1 MAKQNQLSFLIAA
14 LLVIIVHV
22 SETLCRPLGG
32 EHLLKQHEEW
42 MSVHGRVY
50 KDSDEKAKR
59 YEIFKQNVNRINAF
73 NNDKEVGYK
82 LAVNKFADLTNEEF
96 RASYTGYKRR
106 STSVLSSADAKSFK
120 YANFTA
126 APAVLDWRTKKAV
139 TSVKDQRKC
148 GCCWAFSAVAA
159 IEGITMLKKGKLVS
173 LSEQELVDCDVNGI
187 NQGCEGGLMDS
198 AFQFIRSKG
207 GLTSEVN
214 YPYRGVDGTC
224 STAKTVN
231 IAASIT
237 GYQDVPANNEKALL
251 QAVANQPVSVAIEGS
266 GFSFQFYSGGVF
278 TGSCG
283 TSLDHAVTAVGY
295 GTSSGGT
302 KYWLLKNSWGPGWGE
317 SGYMR
322 ILRDVSSKTGLCGLA
337 MEASYPTA

>member
-1 MAKQNQLSFLIAA
+1 M
-14 LLVIIVHV
+14 LLGV
-22 SETLCRPLGG
+22 LG
-32 EHLLKQHEEW
+32 
-42 MSVHGRVY
+42 R
-50 KDSDEKAKR
+50 
-59 YEIFKQNVNRINAF
+59 
-73 NNDKEVGYK
+73 
-82 LAVNKFADLTNEEF
+82 
-96 RASYTGYKRR
+96 
-106 STSVLSSADAKSFK
+106 
-120 YANFTA
+120 
-126 APAVLDWRTKKAV
+126 
-139 TSVKDQRKC
+139 
-148 GCCWAFSAVAA
+148 AA

-173 LSEQELVDCDVNGI
+173 PSGQELVDCDVNGI
-187 NQGCEGGLMDS
+187 DQGCEGGLMDS

-214 YPYRGVDGTC
+214 YAYQGVDGTC

-237 GYQDVPANNEKALL
+237 RYQDVPANNEKALL
-251 QAVANQPVSVAIEGS
+251 QAVANQPVLVAIEGS

-278 TGSCG
+278 TGSCR

-302 KYWLLKNSWGPGWGE
+302 KYWLLKNSWGTGWGE